1 MCVLC
6 RHNSH
11 PPNKNLW
18 KKLVSL
24 SLAHL
29 KNIISNRSLLLLLI
43 IIIPDSGGEKPNL
56 KYIIMSNHTDPSGAG
71 HNQSTRYNQISLM
84 PPKLQK
90 YVCDF
95 DGCNKSYGKKSHL
108 TCHWRTHT
116 GERPFECQCGKR
128 FTRSDELARHNRT
141 HTGEKRFTCPYCA
154 KKFMRSDHLTKHAKR
169 HPEFNLDEFL
179 LARKR
184 LDDLVGLGQYDLNN
198 QSNSS
203 TNNNVQKSKIYLPS
217 IDDNDGQQQADQ
229 NAHLIISDIN
239 VSNAAKL
246 LSWNPVKKANK
257 SM

>member
-1 MCVLC
+1 MYLT
-6 RHNSH
+6 
-11 PPNKNLW
+11 
-18 KKLVSL
+18 
-24 SLAHL
+24 AQM
-29 KNIISNRSLLLLLI
+29 
-43 IIIPDSGGEKPNL
+43 DSR
-56 KYIIMSNHTDPSGAG
+56 KYI
-71 HNQSTRYNQISLM
+71 
-84 PPKLQK
+84 
-90 YVCDF
+90 CDF
-95 DGCNKSYGKKSHL
+95 EGCNKAYGKKSHL

-203 TNNNVQKSKIYLPS
+203 SNQQKSKIFLPT
-217 IDDNDGQQQADQ
+217 IDNKNGQQLNTNNSNSNSNSDDQ
-229 NAHLIISDIN
+229 NNAHLIISDIN

-246 LSWNPVKKANK
+246 LSWNPKTY
-257 SM
+257 